1 MGLGEWPML
10 HGFPPLRHPP
20 LTLPSMDPRNV
31 AHDKTVAQVKKHK
44 GTAPAEGA
52 PHDQPGKKEKKK
64 KKPGAPASAAPPQT
78 SSLEDIIAAVA
89 EAPPPRTSAELE
101 GSLVVL
107 AQLKDL
113 AFHANAH
120 QGRLAELMLTV
131 EDKLK
136 QKELA
141 KTVGDLYSAQADLH
155 TKLTAFIERYAA
167 ECERLQGVGS

>member
-1 MGLGEWPML
+1 MGSRPSAI
-10 HGFPPLRHPP
+10 HPS
-20 LTLPSMDPRNV
+20 TLPAMDPRNV

-44 GTAPAEGA
+44 GAEPAPGA

-64 KKPGAPASAAPPQT
+64 KKPGAPANAAPPQS

-89 EAPPPRTSAELE
+89 EAPPAKTSAELE
-101 GSLVVL
+101 GSQVVL

-155 TKLTAFIERYAA
+155 TKLTAFIERYEA
-167 ECERLQGVGS
+167 ECERLQGQGG